1 MIFQP
6 LLLEGTYLIDLEKN
20 QDDRGFF
27 SRLYCQNE
35 FDNHGLFS
43 KWAQINDSYSKKKGT
58 MRGLHFQR
66 PPHAE
71 VKVVRCIKGAVWDVI
86 VDLRYQSNT
95 YGKWFGVELS
105 EKNRKMMYVPQGFA
119 HGFITLSDHSEIFYL
134 VSDFYSQSSE
144 GCLIWNDG
152 DVGIDWPISP
162 SIISAKDKMGY
173 SLKDLA
179 PIVLKE

>member
-6 LLLEGTYLIDLEKN
+6 LILEGAYLIDLEKN

-27 SRLYCQNE
+27 SRLFCE
-35 FDNHGLFS
+35 KDFSEKGLVS
-43 KWAQINDSYSKKKGT
+43 KWVQINNSYNEKKGT

-86 VDLRYQSNT
+86 VDLRCQSDT
-95 YGKWFGVELS
+95 YGKWLGVELS

-119 HGFITLSDHSEIFYL
+119 HGFITLSDHSEILYL
-134 VSDFYSQSSE
+134 VSDFYSKSSE
-144 GCLIWNDG
+144 SCLIWNDE
-152 DVGIDWPISP
+152 DVGIDWPISS
-162 SIISAKDKMGY
+162 SIISAKDQRGY

-179 PIVLKE
+179 PVVLKE